1 MVQELKEKLKAAD
14 KKITE
19 LEKYRETVQ
28 KRNIGSSV
36 YVVSLINCV
45 FFALFVVSQERK
57 ETRKT
62 KATRETNHQRR
73 HANIDILLY
82 VYCVVVITCLVKNIV

>member
-36 YVVSLINCV
+36 L
-45 FFALFVVSQERK
+45 FALYVVSQERK

>member
-45 FFALFVVSQERK
+45 FFCFVCSFSRK
-57 ETRKT
+57 ER
-62 KATRETNHQRR
+62 N
-73 HANIDILLY
+73 
-82 VYCVVVITCLVKNIV
+82 